1 MKRIPMIA
9 CLLVTLCFTSA
20 LQLVAE
26 EEYHRIG
33 FNDLAAKFYNP
44 ATPEEKVDTVVRKDR
59 EYLERFVPE
68 NILDLDGK
76 PVEIAG
82 FMMPL
87 SLNGQQV
94 EEFFLMPDTGG
105 CCFGMMP
112 ELNGYVFARAENG
125 TSLFN
130 NIPIRIRGKL
140 EVQEVWQNGFFSHLY
155 FVQVEEVVTGYGPIP
170 SNSGIAP

>member
-1 MKRIPMIA
+1 MKRIPMIT
-9 CLLVTLCFTSA
+9 CLMATLCFTTA
-20 LQLVAE
+20 PRLFAE

-33 FNDLAAKFYNP
+33 FNDLSAKFYNP
-44 ATPEEKVDTVVRKDR
+44 ETPEEKVDTVVRKDR
-59 EYLERFVPE
+59 EYLEDFVPD

-87 SLNGQQV
+87 SLNGQNV
-94 EEFFLMPDTGG
+94 EEFFLMPDMGG

-112 ELNGYVFARAENG
+112 ALNGYVFARSEKG
-125 TSLFN
+125 TELFN

-140 EVQEVWQNGFFSHLY
+140 EVEEVWKNGFFSHLY
-155 FVQVEEVVTGYGPIP
+155 FVQVEEVVTGYG
-170 SNSGIAP
+170 SAP